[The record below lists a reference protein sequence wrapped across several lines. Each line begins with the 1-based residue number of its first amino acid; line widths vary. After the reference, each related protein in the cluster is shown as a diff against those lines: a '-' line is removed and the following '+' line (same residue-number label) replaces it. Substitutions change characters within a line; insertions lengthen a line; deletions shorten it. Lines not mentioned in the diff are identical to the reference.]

1 MKEIGRVRRIDNLG
15 RIVIPKEIRDTFN
28 INEKDKI
35 RFEIDKNLIILQK
48 VIDEFE
54 CLQCGKIIEKQDS
67 YCRYCG
73 KKVN

>member
-54 CLQCGKIIEKQDS
+54 CLQCGKIIEKQE
-67 YCRYCG
+67 G
-73 KKVN
+73 LT